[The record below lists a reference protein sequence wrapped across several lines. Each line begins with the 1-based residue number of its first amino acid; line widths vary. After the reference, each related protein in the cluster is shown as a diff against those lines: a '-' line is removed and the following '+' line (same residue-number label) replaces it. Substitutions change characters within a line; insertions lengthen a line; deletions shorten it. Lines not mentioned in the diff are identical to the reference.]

1 MIYAPIL
8 NTAIIELDRF
18 VDIESLLSLEK
29 ITAIALA
36 RNKSQLTVSFSGPST
51 PGLQTWLD
59 ESIYKEVKNS
69 LVDCDIPQEIKDT
82 WNKLTHDQQ
91 LYYALLVNRG
101 RSLNYGL
108 TLRTIINPTGGNS
121 GKFHLKHLEK
131 FTQDTHLRKE
141 FEFIFDWLKKENIF
155 KEIGRVQFFIN
166 PEGNSTPIHRDYAEK
181 SLKDQ
186 FIWIRFNKQK
196 DFFVY
201 DAEENKKYFVQGH
214 ICTFDNHQWHGS
226 EPNEFMGFSLRVDGV
241 FTEQFLEK
249 TNLKGHFIN

>member
-8 NTAIIELDRF
+8 EHPIFELDQYI
-18 VDIESLLSLEK
+18 DLESLLHLEK
-29 ITAIALA
+29 LTAMLLSKH
-36 RNKSQLTVSFSGPST
+36 KSSFSVASSGPST
-51 PGLQTWLD
+51 PGLRTWLD
-59 ESIYKEVKNS
+59 ETVYKEVKNS
-69 LVDCDIPQEIKDT
+69 LIECVIPDEHKAT
-82 WNKLTHDQQ
+82 WDLLTHDQQ
-91 LYYALLVNRG
+91 LHYALMTNKG

-108 TLRTIINPTGGNS
+108 AIRFISNSPGGNS

-131 FTQDTHLRKE
+131 FTQDTTFRKD

-166 PEGNSTPIHRDYAEK
+166 PEGNCTPIHRDYAEK

-201 DAEENKKYFVQGH
+201 DEDQNQKHFVQGH
-214 ICTFDNHQWHGS
+214 VCVFDNHQWHGS

-241 FTEQFLEK
+241 FSTEFLEK
-249 TNLKGHFIN
+249 TNLINHFKN